1 MSIKGV
7 LLKPVVDE
15 CPYIDGYISVNEN
28 MMIDEI
34 EESDMELILNAGF
47 RHFGQVFFRPICK
60 YCRSCISIRIPVQR
74 FTPSKSVRRL
84 FNRNKRFTV
93 TLEEPVPSGE
103 FFRLYNHHKQR
114 FKKRISE
121 TYEIYVKSFF
131 YPFSFSRV
139 LCVRDGDGDGGR
151 LVSVSHLDVTSN
163 AMSAIYCYFD
173 GAYDRFSPGKFAVY
187 KEIEIAKE
195 MGIQWLYLGY
205 HIPQNRHTSYKID
218 FKPNQF
224 LGFDNKWHD
233 HMDADGNIINPLHLT
248 FAG

>member
-7 LLKPVVDE
+7 LLQPVVDE

-28 MMIDEI
+28 MMIAEI
-34 EESDMELILNAGF
+34 GENDMELLLNAGF
-47 RHFGQVFFRPICK
+47 RHFGQVFFRPICR
-60 YCRSCISIRIPVQR
+60 YCRACISIRIPVQR

-84 FNRNKRFTV
+84 FNRNKHFTV
-93 TLEEPVPSGE
+93 TLEKPVPSRE
-103 FFRLYNHHKQR
+103 FFELYTLH
-114 FKKRISE
+114 KKRFDKHIPE
-121 TYEIYVKSFF
+121 TYDIYVKSFF
-131 YPFSFSRV
+131 YSFPFNRI
-139 LCVRDGDGDGGR
+139 LCVRDGDR
-151 LVSVSHLDVTSN
+151 PVSVTHLDVTPN

-173 GAYDRFSPGKFAVY
+173 GAYNRFSPGKFAVY
-187 KEIEIAKE
+187 KEIEMAKE

-205 HIPQNRHTSYKID
+205 HIPQNRHTLYKID

-233 HMDADGNIINPLHLT
+233 HMDASGKIINPLHLT